1 MLIEDG
7 VKMISE
13 AQKKI
18 IEAEER
24 FRHEIKNKLVA
35 EAGQLGRNF
44 ESVEQAIE
52 SGEKKFA
59 AKLMEFFN
67 SSFGTWFLT
76 SVIVTGGAGLYQNIQ
91 HHYETKK
98 AQYDQ
103 SVKYKYEIENRL
115 DHLEIGLRHAKTV
128 GEAKAA
134 LQRLYTGKYPLTPE
148 LQNRALGSMYLNLYN
163 LVSGTEQERAQQ
175 SILLIR
181 QLEDAAILLDSQA
194 DAQPLSDADKTQFK
208 KLIESIKELHF
219 NKIK

>member
-1 MLIEDG
+1 MKDG
-7 VKMISE
+7 VTMISE

-18 IEAEER
+18 IEAEEQ
-24 FRHEIKNKLVA
+24 FRHEIKNKLMLESSKLGDDLNA
-35 EAGQLGRNF
+35 IGQSFEAT
-44 ESVEQAIE
+44 
-52 SGEKKFA
+52 EKKFG

-98 AQYDQ
+98 TQYEQ

-115 DHLEIGLRHAKTV
+115 DHLEIGIRHAKTV

-134 LQRLYTGKYPLTPE
+134 LQRLYSGKYPLTPE

-163 LVSGTEQERAQQ
+163 LLTGTEQERAQQ

-181 QLEDAAILLDSQA
+181 QLEDVAISLDSQI
-194 DAQPLSDADKTQFK
+194 DSQPLSEVDKTQFK
-208 KLIESIKELHF
+208 KLIESIKALHF
-219 NKIK
+219 NH